1 MYIYTTIAALVAG
14 YVLDLCIGDPHG
26 MWHPICF
33 VGNLISFFEK
43 RLRRGRSERADL
55 AGGVLLVILVTG
67 ISTAI
72 PFGILFLCYRLWFW
86 LGFAVEVYMCYTVL
100 ATKSLKTESM
110 KVAEALEQ
118 EGLEAG
124 RYAVSMIVGRD
135 TKELTETGVVK
146 AAVETV
152 AENTSD
158 GILAPMFY
166 MVIGGPVLGYFYKAV
181 NTMDSMVGYK
191 NDKFL
196 YFGRAAAKFDDVMNF
211 LPSRISGILM
221 VLAAPLVK
229 LDGKN
234 AWKIFKRDRLCHA
247 SPNSAQTES
256 VMAGALQVQLAG
268 DAWYFGKKHEKPT
281 IGDPIRP
288 VEIADIARANRLLY
302 AASALGIQ
310 ELLKHNGI
318 SSTICYKGKID
329 RYSTDKLRELME
341 IELLNVEDLSTIL
354 TDEDEVIL
362 VDAQKGNS
370 NIVDITGDE
379 IICIDHHP
387 ENEKFPYRFKDIRP
401 EVGACATIVAQ
412 YFFENNIPMDR
423 RIATTLTYGVRIDT
437 NNLSRGVSKLDIEM
451 LYRMFDECD
460 YEVIHMLENSNLCFD
475 DLMAYS
481 SAISSIEV
489 YDDIS
494 FCNTG
499 KDCPVIANISDF
511 MLALKEV
518 SFSVVYS
525 RKSDGI
531 KLSVRSEKSM
541 LDAGKI
547 VAEAL
552 KGIGN
557 GGGHASM
564 AGGFVPC
571 TGSDMDVKLLEAQ
584 MKERFLNVIADV
596 KKRAL

>member
-1 MYIYTTIAALVAG
+1 M
-14 YVLDLCIGDPHG
+14 
-26 MWHPICF
+26 
-33 VGNLISFFEK
+33 
-43 RLRRGRSERADL
+43 
-55 AGGVLLVILVTG
+55 
-67 ISTAI
+67 
-72 PFGILFLCYRLWFW
+72 
-86 LGFAVEVYMCYTVL
+86 
-100 ATKSLKTESM
+100 
-110 KVAEALEQ
+110 
-118 EGLEAG
+118 
-124 RYAVSMIVGRD
+124 
-135 TKELTETGVVK
+135 
-146 AAVETV
+146 
-152 AENTSD
+152 
-158 GILAPMFY
+158 
-166 MVIGGPVLGYFYKAV
+166 
-181 NTMDSMVGYK
+181 
-191 NDKFL
+191 
-196 YFGRAAAKFDDVMNF
+196 
-211 LPSRISGILM
+211 
-221 VLAAPLVK
+221 
-229 LDGKN
+229 
-234 AWKIFKRDRLCHA
+234 
-247 SPNSAQTES
+247 
-256 VMAGALQVQLAG
+256 
-268 DAWYFGKKHEKPT
+268 
-281 IGDPIRP
+281 
-288 VEIADIARANRLLY
+288 
-302 AASALGIQ
+302 
-310 ELLKHNGI
+310 
-318 SSTICYKGKID
+318 
-329 RYSTDKLRELME
+329 
-341 IELLNVEDLSTIL
+341 
-354 TDEDEVIL
+354 
-362 VDAQKGNS
+362 DAQKGNS

>member
-1 MYIYTTIAALVAG
+1 MTKLQELLKQINRKHVYIQTHNFP
-14 YVLDLCIGDPHG
+14 DP
-26 MWHPICF
+26 
-33 VGNLISFFEK
+33 
-43 RLRRGRSERADL
+43 D
-55 AGGVLLVILVTG
+55 
-67 ISTAI
+67 AI
-72 PFGILFLCYRLWFW
+72 
-86 LGFAVEVYMCYTVL
+86 
-100 ATKSLKTESM
+100 
-110 KVAEALEQ
+110 
-118 EGLEAG
+118 
-124 RYAVSMIVGRD
+124 
-135 TKELTETGVVK
+135 
-146 AAVETV
+146 
-152 AENTSD
+152 
-158 GILAPMFY
+158 
-166 MVIGGPVLGYFYKAV
+166 
-181 NTMDSMVGYK
+181 
-191 NDKFL
+191 
-196 YFGRAAAKFDDVMNF
+196 
-211 LPSRISGILM
+211 
-221 VLAAPLVK
+221 
-229 LDGKN
+229 
-234 AWKIFKRDRLCHA
+234 
-247 SPNSAQTES
+247 
-256 VMAGALQVQLAG
+256 
-268 DAWYFGKKHEKPT
+268 
-281 IGDPIRP
+281 
-288 VEIADIARANRLLY
+288 
-302 AASALGIQ
+302 ASALGIQ

-354 TDEDEVIL
+354 TDEDEVI
-362 VDAQKGNS
+362 
-370 NIVDITGDE
+370 
-379 IICIDHHP
+379 HHP

>member
-256 VMAGALQVQLAG
+256 VCAGLLGLRLAG
-268 DAWYFGKKHEKPT
+268 DAWYHGVLHKKEY
-281 IGDPIRP
+281 IGDASR
-288 VEIADIARANRLLY
+288 EITHEDIPRVCRLMTVT
-302 AASALGIQ
+302 AL
-310 ELLKHNGI
+310 
-318 SSTICYKGKID
+318 
-329 RYSTDKLRELME
+329 
-341 IELLNVEDLSTIL
+341 
-354 TDEDEVIL
+354 
-362 VDAQKGNS
+362 
-370 NIVDITGDE
+370 
-379 IICIDHHP
+379 
-387 ENEKFPYRFKDIRP
+387 
-401 EVGACATIVAQ
+401 
-412 YFFENNIPMDR
+412 
-423 RIATTLTYGVRIDT
+423 
-437 NNLSRGVSKLDIEM
+437 
-451 LYRMFDECD
+451 
-460 YEVIHMLENSNLCFD
+460 
-475 DLMAYS
+475 
-481 SAISSIEV
+481 
-489 YDDIS
+489 
-494 FCNTG
+494 
-499 KDCPVIANISDF
+499 
-511 MLALKEV
+511 LALLL
-518 SFSVVYS
+518 SCAA
-525 RKSDGI
+525 
-531 KLSVRSEKSM
+531 KLPF
-541 LDAGKI
+541 
-547 VAEAL
+547 AL
-552 KGIGN
+552 
-557 GGGHASM
+557 
-564 AGGFVPC
+564 
-571 TGSDMDVKLLEAQ
+571 
-584 MKERFLNVIADV
+584 
-596 KKRAL
+596 

>member
-211 LPSRISGILM
+211 LQSRISGILM

-302 AASALGIQ
+302 AESALGMIVF
-310 ELLKHNGI
+310 NGI
-318 SSTICYKGKID
+318 KI
-329 RYSTDKLRELME
+329 
-341 IELLNVEDLSTIL
+341 ILL
-354 TDEDEVIL
+354 
-362 VDAQKGNS
+362 
-370 NIVDITGDE
+370 
-379 IICIDHHP
+379 
-387 ENEKFPYRFKDIRP
+387 
-401 EVGACATIVAQ
+401 
-412 YFFENNIPMDR
+412 
-423 RIATTLTYGVRIDT
+423 
-437 NNLSRGVSKLDIEM
+437 
-451 LYRMFDECD
+451 
-460 YEVIHMLENSNLCFD
+460 
-475 DLMAYS
+475 
-481 SAISSIEV
+481 
-489 YDDIS
+489 
-494 FCNTG
+494 
-499 KDCPVIANISDF
+499 
-511 MLALKEV
+511 
-518 SFSVVYS
+518 
-525 RKSDGI
+525 
-531 KLSVRSEKSM
+531 
-541 LDAGKI
+541 
-547 VAEAL
+547 
-552 KGIGN
+552 
-557 GGGHASM
+557 
-564 AGGFVPC
+564 
-571 TGSDMDVKLLEAQ
+571 LL
-584 MKERFLNVIADV
+584 L
-596 KKRAL
+596 L